1 MMTIVDRHISL
12 TMGPLLFNWPIEKWR
27 DFYARLADEAPVDTV
42 HLGEVVCSKRLPFY
56 IDAIPEAV
64 GRLQRGGKTVVFGTL
79 ALTTL
84 MRERK
89 DSINIVRNDVCE
101 VEVNDIAALA
111 HLREGQAFRTGPYV
125 NVYNE
130 STLRFLAHLG
140 TSSVCLPPELPIDSV
155 KLLGGAARSLHVGC
169 EVWSFG
175 RVPLAISGR
184 CYHARLEGLTK
195 DSCQFVCA
203 RDPDG
208 LAVDTVDGEHFL
220 AINGVQTMSHTYCN
234 TIRDVTRL
242 LDADVTAL
250 RLSPHSCD
258 MVAIARTFRD
268 RLDGALGT
276 DEAMR
281 RIEEICKGATFSNG
295 FLFGKAGAEMAPQ
308 SGIDGEAAVSRRTA
322 PPASQSLL

>member
-1 MMTIVDRHISL
+1 MTISDRRISL

-27 DFYARLADEAPVDTV
+27 DFYARLPDEAPVDTV

-56 IDAIPEAV
+56 IDAVPEAV
-64 GRLQRGGKTVVFGTL
+64 ERLQRGGKTVVFGTL
-79 ALTTL
+79 ALITL

-89 DSINIVRNDVCE
+89 DSADIVRNAVCE

-130 STLRFLAHLG
+130 GTLRFLARLG
-140 TSSVCLPPELPIDSV
+140 ASSICLPPELPIESV
-155 KLLGGAARSLHVGC
+155 KVLGGTARALDVGC

-203 RDPDG
+203 RDHDG

-234 TIRDVTRL
+234 TIGDVMRMA
-242 LDADVTAL
+242 DAGVTAL

-281 RIEEICKGATFSNG
+281 RIEEICGPVTFSNG
-295 FLFGKAGAEMAPQ
+295 FLFGKAGAEMAPE
-308 SGIDGEAAVSRRTA
+308 SGIDGAAAASGWPA
-322 PPASQSLL
+322 PPGSRCPL